1 MTEENGIGITEDAAR
16 VSPEALAA
24 LYESVGFGV
33 RSDYLGRPDLL
44 EKMFGPGCFGFFALE
59 EAGLVG
65 LVRVFSDDLMCAW
78 IAELC
83 VRPDRQKQGIGT
95 ALLERVLERFSH
107 TAIYAEAF
115 AGQEDFLARCGLKPR
130 PILVACSRAPTA

>member
-1 MTEENGIGITEDAAR
+1 MTAISCSPDPTR
-16 VSPEALAA
+16 VTPEALAA
-24 LYESVGFGV
+24 LYESLGFGI
-33 RSDYLGRPDLL
+33 RSDYLGTPGLVG
-44 EKMFGPGCFGFFALE
+44 KMFGPGCFGLFAFEGAELT
-59 EAGLVG
+59 GLI
-65 LVRVFSDDLMCAW
+65 RVFSDDLVCTW

-83 VRPDRQKQGIGT
+83 VRPDRQKRGIGT

-115 AGQEDFLARCGLKPR
+115 AGQESFFARRGLKPR